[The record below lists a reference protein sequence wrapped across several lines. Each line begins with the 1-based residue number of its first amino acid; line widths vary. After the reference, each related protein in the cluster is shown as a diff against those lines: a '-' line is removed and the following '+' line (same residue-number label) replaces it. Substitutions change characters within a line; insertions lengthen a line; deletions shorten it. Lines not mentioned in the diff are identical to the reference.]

1 MSKFNIRG
9 IAIPKVVALIA
20 GCAMSTG
27 ASAITT
33 YGNTYNIGTLGPVPY
48 VNHTT
53 VSGTFSDIY
62 NFSISNT
69 PNVAGA
75 AVTISLNLG
84 SVEYH
89 ISNLSLGLFT
99 SSNTMLDSDTVTNNT
114 TDVAVTV
121 SDTGLAN
128 GNYYFKVTG
137 VADGLNTGMGIYG
150 FTAAAVVPE
159 VDTYAMLLA
168 GLGLVAF
175 SVNRRKQHN

>member
-1 MSKFNIRG
+1 MSMFNIRG
-9 IAIPKVVALIA
+9 NTITRFVALLA
-20 GCAMSTG
+20 GCVISMS
-27 ASAITT
+27 ANA
-33 YGNTYNIGTLGPVPY
+33 NTYNIGTLGPVPY
-48 VNHTT
+48 ATLQT
-53 VSGTFSDIY
+53 VSGTFTDIY

-75 AVTISLNLG
+75 SVTINLDLG

-99 SSNTMLDSDTVTNNT
+99 SSNTMLDSDTVINNT

-137 VADGLNTGMGIYG
+137 DADGLNTGKGIYG

-159 VDTYAMLLA
+159 VDTYAMMLA